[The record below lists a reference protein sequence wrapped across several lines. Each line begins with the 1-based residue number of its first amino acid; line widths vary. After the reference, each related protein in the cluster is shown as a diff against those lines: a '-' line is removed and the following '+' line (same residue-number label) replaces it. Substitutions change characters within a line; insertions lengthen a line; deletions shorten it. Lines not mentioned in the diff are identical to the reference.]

1 MGFCGTRWGIWLLP
15 EWLFFFLFFFSVS
28 WQCHLTKHA
37 THKKESFPLF
47 TSQRALSRADIVF
60 FLTHMFYSVSEPVSY
75 WLLCRLE
82 FSFCFMPLYVCN
94 YRTKKYLLAA
104 FMQLKKR
111 SRLEKKH
118 KDKHLTSDF
127 RAVRVEWQRSL
138 CSHVIVEQ
146 EKNDRICFKGPDV
159 CTVCVHYMMCICFIS
174 VTWSCGVWDSWQK
187 TFALSDW
194 TQSRSVSRLILKIV
208 HSGVFPVRIY
218 KLQLDWL
225 VILPGTPVVSLIL
238 LQILLFFSCSPL
250 TFLCMEYDENVNKY
264 TIIKGLGVHLIFI
277 YAFRVWWFNEKH
289 ALWQLFARIGL
300 IQR

>member
-1 MGFCGTRWGIWLLP
+1 
-15 EWLFFFLFFFSVS
+15 
-28 WQCHLTKHA
+28 
-37 THKKESFPLF
+37 
-47 TSQRALSRADIVF
+47 
-60 FLTHMFYSVSEPVSY
+60 MFYSVSEPVSY

-118 KDKHLTSDF
+118 EDKHLTSDF

-187 TFALSDW
+187 TFVLSDW

>member
-60 FLTHMFYSVSEPVSY
+60 FSHSYVLFSVWARLVLTFVQIRILLLFYAT
-75 WLLCRLE
+75 
-82 FSFCFMPLYVCN
+82 VCLQLQD
-94 YRTKKYLLAA
+94 KKVFVGGVYAI
-104 FMQLKKR
+104 KKR

-118 KDKHLTSDF
+118 EDKHLTSDF

-146 EKNDRICFKGPDV
+146 EKNDRIRFKGPDV
-159 CTVCVHYMMCICFIS
+159 CTVCVHYTMCICFIS

>member
-1 MGFCGTRWGIWLLP
+1 MSSDKTCYTQKRIVSFVYFSESAVTSWHC
-15 EWLFFFLFFFSVS
+15 FFSHSYVLFS
-28 WQCHLTKHA
+28 VWARLVLTFVQIRILLLFYA
-37 THKKESFPLF
+37 TVCLQLQDKK
-47 TSQRALSRADIVF
+47 VF
-60 FLTHMFYSVSEPVSY
+60 VGGVY
-75 WLLCRLE
+75 
-82 FSFCFMPLYVCN
+82 
-94 YRTKKYLLAA
+94 AI
-104 FMQLKKR
+104 KKR

-118 KDKHLTSDF
+118 EDKHLTSDF

-146 EKNDRICFKGPDV
+146 EKNDRIRFKGPDV

-174 VTWSCGVWDSWQK
+174 VTWSCGVWHSWQK

-289 ALWQLFARIGL
+289 ALWQLFAHIGL